1 MTLNT
6 NTQEKKQHN
15 KNKKKRSLLNQSIY
29 EYSYSLYFHSINT
42 YSIRPYDTLYSLR
55 TLNFKEILDIS
66 QLKKKKS
73 FQRGIWYV
81 DALFTCL
88 TRSYSFCCLASSA
101 SEALRK
107 AHHTTPHH
115 VTSHRTASHRIV
127 SPEGVSMA
135 GILQVGTG
143 IHIKPPPFH
152 LGQYL
157 GS

>member
-66 QLKKKKS
+66 QLKKKKEFS
-73 FQRGIWYV
+73 ERYLVCRRSIYLLDPLVLLLLPGFQR
-81 DALFTCL
+81 L
-88 TRSYSFCCLASSA
+88 RSPEESA
-101 SEALRK
+101 P
-107 AHHTTPHH
+107 HHTTSRH
-115 VTSHRTASHRIV
+115 TAQHRTASYHQRV
-127 SPEGVSMA
+127 SAWRG
-135 GILQVGTG
+135 
-143 IHIKPPPFH
+143 
-152 LGQYL
+152 YYR
-157 GS
+157 